1 VSDLNDPGAVREEYA
16 SDARL
21 AVRASAHRLG
31 EGPDARALAFE
42 AIAEGAPRRVLEVGC
57 GQGWMA
63 ERVQQELGADVVALD
78 QSERM
83 VELTRERGVEALV
96 GDVQALPF
104 GDSEFD
110 AAVALWM
117 LYHVEDIELGL
128 SEIERVLEPGGR
140 LVAVTNALEHLRELY
155 EAIGLERPAVPFHS
169 DEAEVRLRARFARV
183 ERRDAFGWTDFPDR
197 AAAQEYVDA
206 SRSMFQGRR
215 LPDFDGPFRVR
226 RAPTIF
232 VAHKNAE

>member
-1 VSDLNDPGAVREEYA
+1 MSALNDPQAVREEYA

-21 AVRASAHRLG
+21 AARAAAHRFG
-31 EGPDARALAFE
+31 EGPDARDLAFE

-63 ERVQQELGADVVALD
+63 ERVQQELGAGVLALD
-78 QSERM
+78 QSEHM
-83 VELTRERGVEALV
+83 VELTRSRGIEALV

-104 GDSEFD
+104 GDAEFD
-110 AAVALWM
+110 TVVALWM
-117 LYHVEDIELGL
+117 LYHVQNIELAL

-140 LVAVTNALEHLRELY
+140 LVAVTNAHEHLRELY
-155 EAIGLERPAVPFHS
+155 EALGLERPPVPFHS
-169 DEAEVRLRARFARV
+169 DEAEIVLGARFARV

-197 AAAQEYVDA
+197 AAARGYVDA
-206 SRSMFQGRR
+206 SPTLFEHHP
-215 LPDFDGPFRVR
+215 LPEFDGAFRVR

-232 VAHKNAE
+232 VAHKIPG